1 MHQNVFI
8 NMGVFSSNPM
18 HFLFLVKKMHFLLFL
33 SVLASNRKILTK
45 ANFLQKCLDNFERW
59 PKTPTNTANF
69 AIQLNK
75 ISVSQILE
83 IFHSPFQFSLKIFN
97 PVPGLMASSNIY
109 HLSSWGARS
118 VGPVHLKWSPLA
130 WSHGL
135 ECGPFRTLSFSFLC
149 WWG

>member
-45 ANFLQKCLDNFERW
+45 AIFLQKCLDNFERW

-109 HLSSWGARS
+109 HLSSWGGEVGRASASEMKPTGLIAR
-118 VGPVHLKWSPLA
+118 VGVRPI
-130 WSHGL
+130 
-135 ECGPFRTLSFSFLC
+135 
-149 WWG
+149 